1 MSCPAG
7 SRLGRPRSTRC
18 FFKGQGRSPGARG
31 HSPAFGAEERG
42 FCLLKGIA
50 ETGPKCPGAAG
61 DGSSAHARLRALKEQ
76 RGGDLVGFC
85 CWNVL
90 VLSGRPGAYVVE
102 RFTLLSRSA
111 GTQVSA
117 KKSVVD
123 PGVARG
129 QELPTRGGG
138 AEKRA
143 SVYKRGSPRDH
154 HFSLP

>member
-1 MSCPAG
+1 M
-7 SRLGRPRSTRC
+7 
-18 FFKGQGRSPGARG
+18 
-31 HSPAFGAEERG
+31 
-42 FCLLKGIA
+42 KGIA
-50 ETGPKCPGAAG
+50 ETGPKCSGAAG

-85 CWNVL
+85 CWRDVL

-138 AEKRA
+138 AEKSA
-143 SVYKRGSPRDH
+143 SVQAWVTP
-154 HFSLP
+154 

>member
-31 HSPAFGAEERG
+31 HSPAFGAIRG
-42 FCLLKGIA
+42 RNR
-50 ETGPKCPGAAG
+50 PKIPRRSRGRVKRA
-61 DGSSAHARLRALKEQ
+61 RALACPE
-76 RGGDLVGFC
+76 RAARWRPC
-85 CWNVL
+85 CFLLLEDVL
-90 VLSGRPGAYVVE
+90 VLSGRPGTYVVE

-111 GTQVSA
+111 GTQASA